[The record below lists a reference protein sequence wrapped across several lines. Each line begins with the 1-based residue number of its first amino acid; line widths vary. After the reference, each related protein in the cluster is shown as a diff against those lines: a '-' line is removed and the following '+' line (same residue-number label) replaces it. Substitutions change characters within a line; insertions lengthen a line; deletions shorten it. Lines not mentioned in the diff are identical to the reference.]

1 VQNYGGPLFR
11 ALRDAAEKTFLQ
23 LPPPAPAVATA
34 YPADLGW
41 ASPASGHGSA
51 APMAVARPIVDM
63 SGYYNAGGGCFVGS
77 ATVRLAT
84 AGGGGGGP
92 AAFKRAD
99 EVRKGDVVQ
108 AFRRRPSDGR
118 LEVGAAAVACV
129 CETLLAAAPLLVT
142 LPGGL
147 QLTAWHPV
155 LADVGG
161 GTSSSQ
167 WAFPAHLAA
176 AAGVAVNVDMGAAAT
191 TTTTAEG
198 WAAARVPGVASLFN
212 LALQHDAAT
221 GQPWH
226 GCFLNG
232 VPTIVLGHGIVGDA
246 VATHPY
252 YGTAAVLQDLA
263 RLDQSGAG
271 RVQVTSADAAAAVA
285 AATAKPAAEPAAFSA
300 LAIAV

>member
-1 VQNYGGPLFR
+1 
-11 ALRDAAEKTFLQ
+11 
-23 LPPPAPAVATA
+23 
-34 YPADLGW
+34 
-41 ASPASGHGSA
+41 
-51 APMAVARPIVDM
+51 MAVARPIVDM

-155 LADVGG
+155 LAADGLADAGG

-176 AAGVAVNVDMGAAAT
+176 AAGVTVDVDMGAAATTTTT

-212 LALQHDAAT
+212 LALQPDAAT

-263 RLDQSGAG
+263 RLDQGG
-271 RVQVTSADAAAAVA
+271 VGLVQVTSADAAAAVA
-285 AATAKPAAEPAAFSA
+285 AATAKPAAEPTAFSA
-300 LAIAV
+300 VAPSAIAV